1 MHFITF
7 SKGTEK
13 IVVSI
18 LHIDIG
24 IDIDI
29 ILYFWTYLF
38 PLGYRIHSILCN
50 NLYMGFFVLCAAQ
63 LL

>member
-13 IVVSI
+13 IIVTI
-18 LHIDIG
+18 LHIDTG

-29 ILYFWTYLF
+29 FLYFWVYVF
-38 PLGYRIHSILCN
+38 RGGYKSHSIFCN
-50 NLYMGFFVLCAAQ
+50 NLCMGFFVLSAAQ